1 MNPFGVKVHIF
12 GGNTGKQEIK
22 QFRWAEVKEI
32 KIQLNLDEN
41 WLNLDNFAYTRFIPN
56 YFQIMFEGLSN
67 LSRFVGF

>member
-32 KIQLNLDEN
+32 KIQLNLVKFG
-41 WLNLDNFAYTRFIPN
+41 WKLVKF
-56 YFQIMFEGLSN
+56 G
-67 LSRFVGF
+67 

>member
-32 KIQLNLDEN
+32 KIQLNLVK
-41 WLNLDNFAYTRFIPN
+41 F
-56 YFQIMFEGLSN
+56 G
-67 LSRFVGF
+67 